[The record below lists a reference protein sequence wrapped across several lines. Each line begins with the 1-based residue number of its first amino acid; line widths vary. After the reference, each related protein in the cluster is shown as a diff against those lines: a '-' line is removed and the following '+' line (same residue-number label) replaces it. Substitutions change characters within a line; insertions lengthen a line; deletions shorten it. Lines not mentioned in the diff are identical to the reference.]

1 MTTVAIKAVPAPD
14 VKIIGF
20 SPEEIHAPFL
30 LRVGAMLIDYMVLMI
45 LPVVD
50 LFSSKTFG
58 DMHIVSDRT
67 IWFISAI
74 LFVFN
79 IVVLPSL
86 AGRSIGKMLTGLRI
100 VNRDGTIPYHRTM
113 LFRQTIGL
121 LVSAVTLGLGCILSL
136 FNAKG
141 RALHDFMAGTVV
153 VHGRRRVVQ

>member
-1 MTTVAIKAVPAPD
+1 MTTDAIEAISATNG
-14 VKIIGF
+14 KITGF
-20 SPEEIHAPFL
+20 SPEEMHAPFL
-30 LRVGAMLIDYMVLMI
+30 LRVGALLIDYMVLMI
-45 LPVVD
+45 LPVLE
-50 LFSSKTFG
+50 LFSNKTFG
-58 DMHIVSDRT
+58 DMHMVTTRT

-74 LFVFN
+74 LFIFN

-153 VHGRRRVVQ
+153 VQGRRRVV

>member
-1 MTTVAIKAVPAPD
+1 MTTEAKEVLSGTSER
-14 VKIIGF
+14 IIGF
-20 SPEEIHAPFL
+20 SPEEMHAPFF
-30 LRVGAMLIDYMVLMI
+30 LRIGALLIDYMVLMI
-45 LPVVD
+45 LPVLE

-58 DMHIVSDRT
+58 DMHIVTDRT

-74 LFVFN
+74 LFLFN

-113 LFRQTIGL
+113 FFRQTIGL
-121 LVSAVTLGLGCILSL
+121 LVSAVTLGLGCVLSL

-141 RALHDFMAGTVV
+141 RALHDYMAGTVV
-153 VHGRRRVVQ
+153 VQGRRRVVN